1 MFGPEQTSADWK
13 PEREV
18 EREILA
24 ELNTLIERVDGYLEG
39 YEPTNA
45 GRRLQEFI
53 DQLSNWYV
61 RRSRRR
67 FWKSENDVDKQ
78 SGYIT
83 LHRCLVT
90 VAKLMAPL
98 APFVSE
104 EIYQNLVCSMDADA
118 PDSVH
123 LASFPVAD
131 KSPIDEPLN
140 DATQLA
146 MRIASMGRSARS
158 KAGLKVRQP
167 LKTLRVIVRN
177 AVEEQQVED
186 LAEQLIDELNVKK
199 VLTYV
204 SESANEVN
212 FWDWSVTTNMA
223 KVGPKYGAEA
233 RNKIGRASCRE
244 RL

>member
-1 MFGPEQTSADWK
+1 MLTLWNVYSFFTNYASIDLFDPKQTPADWK
-13 PEREV
+13 PESELDRW
-18 EREILA
+18 ILS
-24 ELNTLIERVDGYLEG
+24 ELNTLIEQVDGYLDG
-39 YEPTNA
+39 YDPTNA

-104 EIYQNLVCSMDADA
+104 EIYQNIVCSMDAAA

-123 LASFPVAD
+123 LDSFPVAD
-131 KSPIDEPLN
+131 QSLIDAPLN
-140 DATQLA
+140 DAAQLA

-177 AVEEQQVED
+177 AVEEQQVEN
-186 LAEQLIDELNVKK
+186 LAEQLIDELNVKN

-212 FWDWSVTTNMA
+212 FWDWSVPATMA
-223 KVGPKYGAEA
+223 KVGP
-233 RNKIGRASCRE
+233 
-244 RL
+244 